1 MIARRIAG
9 RNFFPLR
16 FAQGLSGQLSY
27 GGNVSILAE
36 YSERRTV
43 PLRHLWC
50 MIDPMD
56 TTKRDPKDVSDNKDL
71 AALSYVWV
79 LSLVVLFAKRE
90 SPFVQFHARQ
100 GAVLFGLSLV
110 VWAMPFVGK
119 VAELLV
125 LALCIIGFLHAA
137 QSEWREIPIIGPLSR
152 GAFGDLRHSWRDVV
166 AACAAL
172 WARIRKTVP
181 SSQPSTTPAQPASS
195 SPAPIIDVAVTEH
208 VKAESSEQDTPV
220 VDPLPVQDVPVMHDV
235 PVTDAPSSDAS
246 SSDSSSSSSTD

>member
-1 MIARRIAG
+1 
-9 RNFFPLR
+9 
-16 FAQGLSGQLSY
+16 
-27 GGNVSILAE
+27 
-36 YSERRTV
+36 
-43 PLRHLWC
+43 

-56 TTKRDPKDVSDNKDL
+56 TTHRDPKDVADNKDL

-79 LSLVVLFAKRE
+79 LSLLVLFAKRE

-181 SSQPSTTPAQPASS
+181 SQPSTTPAQSA
-195 SPAPIIDVAVTEH
+195 PAPIIDVAVTEH
-208 VKAESSEQDTPV
+208 AKAEASEQDLPA
-220 VDPLPVQDVPVMHDV
+220 VDPLPAQDAPVSPDSAPTPDV
-235 PVTDAPSSDAS
+235 TADSPSSDAS
-246 SSDSSSSSSTD
+246 SDSSSTTNP

>member
-1 MIARRIAG
+1 
-9 RNFFPLR
+9 
-16 FAQGLSGQLSY
+16 
-27 GGNVSILAE
+27 
-36 YSERRTV
+36 
-43 PLRHLWC
+43 

-56 TTKRDPKDVSDNKDL
+56 TTHRDPKDVADNKDL

-90 SPFVQFHARQ
+90 SPFVQFHAKQ

-110 VWAMPFVGK
+110 VWAMPFIGK
-119 VAELLV
+119 LAEILV

-181 SSQPSTTPAQPASS
+181 SQPSTTPTPPAQSAAAPVIDVVMTEPVKTDT
-195 SPAPIIDVAVTEH
+195 PAPSAMPIA
-208 VKAESSEQDTPV
+208 
-220 VDPLPVQDVPVMHDV
+220 DPLPVAEVHMQDVPAAPDIA
-235 PVTDAPSSDAS
+235 TDSPSSDAS
-246 SSDSSSSSSTD
+246 VDSSSTTAQ

>member
-1 MIARRIAG
+1 
-9 RNFFPLR
+9 
-16 FAQGLSGQLSY
+16 
-27 GGNVSILAE
+27 
-36 YSERRTV
+36 
-43 PLRHLWC
+43 

-56 TTKRDPKDVSDNKDL
+56 TIKRDPKDVADNKDL
-71 AALSYVWV
+71 AALSYVWI

-119 VAELLV
+119 IAELLI

-181 SSQPSTTPAQPASS
+181 TEPSTASAHPEQS

-208 VKAESSEQDTPV
+208 VKAEMPAPSMPIADPMPAQDAPA
-220 VDPLPVQDVPVMHDV
+220 MHDI
-235 PVTDAPSSDAS
+235 PATDATPSDSTSDAS
-246 SSDSSSSSSTD
+246 SSSSND